1 MRSQR
6 GPPLRSPRHSP
17 TSGSNNDEP
26 SSTVLDPALA
36 DPIRR
41 QVQSCRKADFH
52 EVLGGTSHTPSV
64 LRRIPLSPRC
74 DVDTAQAFR
83 DAVRE
88 DIVLNGVQFVGDHRT
103 EAFVAA
109 VKRIVEK
116 YISTPKKSLHVSD
129 RVMRSCS
136 RTHSGADSYFALQ
149 ELFGHPDLLIK
160 PRQDPPPPPL
170 DVTLGVDRKG
180 TLKCRICAANLY
192 GLYRHDDIEQEVVY
206 GRTAVVP
213 PFVLVDTVI
222 VEEINFTTDVATR
235 YLSVRSPVPDVDVH
249 SELRELF

>member
-1 MRSQR
+1 MRPHR
-6 GPPLRSPRHSP
+6 PPLRSPPR
-17 TSGSNNDEP
+17 GSNNDEP
-26 SSTVLDPALA
+26 SSTVLDPAFA

-41 QVQSCRKADFH
+41 QVQSCRKADFR
-52 EVLGGTSHTPSV
+52 EVLSGSNPV
-64 LRRIPLSPRC
+64 LRRIALSPRC
-74 DVDTAQAFR
+74 EVNTAQAFR

-116 YISTPKKSLHVSD
+116 FVTKPRKALHVSD

-136 RTHSGADSYFALQ
+136 RTHSGADAYFALQ

-160 PRQDPPPPPL
+160 PRSDPPPPPL
-170 DVTLGVDRKG
+170 EVTLGVDRKG
-180 TLKCRICAANLY
+180 SLKCRICAANLF
-192 GLYRHDDIEQEVVY
+192 GLYRHDDIEREVML

-222 VEEINFTTDVATR
+222 VEEIDFATDMAKR
-235 YLSVRSPVPDVDVH
+235 YLSVRSPEPDVDVN

>member
-88 DIVLNGVQFVGDHRT
+88 DIVLNG
-103 EAFVAA
+103 
-109 VKRIVEK
+109 
-116 YISTPKKSLHVSD
+116 
-129 RVMRSCS
+129 MRC
-136 RTHSGADSYFALQ
+136 
-149 ELFGHPDLLIK
+149 
-160 PRQDPPPPPL
+160 
-170 DVTLGVDRKG
+170 TLGYE
-180 TLKCRICAANLY
+180 A
-192 GLYRHDDIEQEVVY
+192 QSP
-206 GRTAVVP
+206 RTAVVP

-222 VEEINFTTDVATR
+222 VEEINFATDAATR